1 MKVFE
6 YNGNEVSFDFGKGVM
21 INATQMAKAFGKAP
35 KDYLKTQSAKDLIE
49 AVSARTNVLPTD
61 LVTVINGGTNY
72 GTWMEETIALDFA
85 QWLSVDFKLWCS
97 NVIKEVLKYGSFSFK
112 IPQTLSQALMLA
124 AKQAEEIEAQ
134 AEEIEAQAR
143 QIEAQEP
150 KVEVFEKIANA
161 DTHLSLN
168 EVAKAVGTGR
178 NRLMRV
184 LRDNKVL
191 TKTNV
196 PYQQYIERGY
206 FLVKVSVIQKG
217 NTLENYAQTFVT
229 GKGLVWIAKSLKN

>member
-1 MKVFE
+1 MRVFE
-6 YNGNEVSFDFGKGVM
+6 YNGNEVSFDFGQGVM

-35 KDYLKTQSAKDLIE
+35 KDYLKTQSAKDLIK

-97 NVIKEVLKYGSFSFK
+97 NVIKEVLKYGSFSFE

-124 AKQAEEIEAQ
+124 AKQAEEIETQ
-134 AEEIEAQAR
+134 AK
-143 QIEAQEP
+143 QIEIQEP

-161 DTHLSLN
+161 DTLLSLN
-168 EVAKAVGTGR
+168 EAAKAVGTGR

-184 LRDNKVL
+184 LRNNKVL

-196 PYQQYIERGY
+196 PYQRYIERGL

>member
-1 MKVFE
+1 MKNEMRVFE
-6 YNGNEVSFDFGKGVM
+6 YNGNEVSFDFGQGVM

-35 KDYLKTQSAKDLIE
+35 KDYLKTQSAKDLIK

-97 NVIKEVLKYGSFSFK
+97 NVIKEVLKYGSFSFE

-124 AKQAEEIEAQ
+124 AKQAEEIETQ
-134 AEEIEAQAR
+134 AK
-143 QIEAQEP
+143 QIEIQEP

-161 DTHLSLN
+161 DTLLSLN
-168 EVAKAVGTGR
+168 EAAKAVGTGR

-184 LRDNKVL
+184 LRNNKVL

-196 PYQQYIERGY
+196 PYQRYIERGL